1 MELKR
6 GDKSPQVI
14 ELQKLL
20 NQKGFFNAEYIENFG
35 PKTEASVKA
44 YQASINFTTTGIVDD
59 VLWNTL
65 QPKGDKTLNIEV
77 LKRTITSKGYI
88 WYTDRPNIISIR
100 TNMNVPDV
108 FNDVL
113 CIVYMENGIETIKN
127 YTNTTDPGSYWLLHP
142 MSKLG
147 TAVLK
152 PGQYI
157 NSHSIGFHQ
166 NKPDHKALVQ
176 TGKVTV
182 YRDNDKDNL
191 AEAVLT
197 EETGYFGI
205 NIHGANKNTKTMSIG
220 KWSAG
225 CQVFQLWSNKEEF
238 VTICE
243 KFKKITGNKF
253 TYTLLLESDLKF

>member
-20 NQKGFFNAEYIENFG
+20 NQKGFFNAEYIQNFG
-35 PKTEASVKA
+35 PKTEAAVKA
-44 YQASINFTTTGIVDD
+44 YQASINFDTTGIVTLS
-59 VLWNTL
+59 LWNTL
-65 QPKGDKTLNIEV
+65 QPKGEKTLNIEV
-77 LKRTITSKGYI
+77 LKRSLNDKGYV
-88 WYTDRPNIISIR
+88 WYNDRPNIIGIR
-100 TNMNVPDV
+100 TTMSVPDV
-108 FNDVL
+108 FNDLL
-113 CIVYMENGIETIKN
+113 CVIYLEKGVEILKM
-127 YTNTTDPGSYWLLHP
+127 YTVTSDPGTYWLLHP
-142 MSKLG
+142 MNKLG

-166 NKPDHKALVQ
+166 NKQDHKALVQ

-182 YRDNDKDNL
+182 YRDNDKDNQ
-191 AEAVLT
+191 AEAVKT
-197 EETGYFGI
+197 EEVGLFGI

-225 CQVFQLWSNKEEF
+225 CQVFQTWSQKEELL
-238 VTICE
+238 TICE
-243 KFKKITGNKF
+243 KFKKITNNKF